1 MLLYVDSEDSDQT
14 GQMLDAQS
22 ILLVLS
28 CAGSFRCMKTTST
41 QCLYIG
47 PFCNQS
53 VHDSPGFL
61 VSLS

>member
-41 QCLYIG
+41 QLSVYR
-47 PFCNQS
+47 PLLQS
-53 VHDSPGFL
+53 KCS
-61 VSLS
+61 